1 MIVNLYFFIIQ
12 HSIFCDIPEEKIK
25 ACVIFVALRGGINT
39 GKFEKK
45 IEFVTKDRPF
55 GTFEGHLQTVLE
67 WRKDPAK
74 FIKELVE
81 QPDQGELHRIIK
93 EKLAHSKI

>member
-1 MIVNLYFFIIQ
+1 M

-45 IEFVTKDRPF
+45 IEFADKDTF

-81 QPDQGELHRIIK
+81 QPDEDELHKIIK
-93 EKLAHSKI
+93 EKLAESK

>member
-1 MIVNLYFFIIQ
+1 M

-45 IEFVTKDRPF
+45 IEFADRDTF
-55 GTFEGHLQTVLE
+55 GTFEGHLKGVLE
-67 WRKDPAK
+67 WKKDPAK

-81 QPDQGELHRIIK
+81 KPDQDELHKIIK
-93 EKLAHSKI
+93 EKLEKSK